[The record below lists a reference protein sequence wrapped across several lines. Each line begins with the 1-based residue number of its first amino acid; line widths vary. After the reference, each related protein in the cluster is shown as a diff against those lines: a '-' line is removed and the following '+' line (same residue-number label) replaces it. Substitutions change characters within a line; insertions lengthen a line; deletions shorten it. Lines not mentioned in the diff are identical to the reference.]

1 MVVKVKDEKE
11 DPTEGDVGYSTVSVA
26 DVECRVGDN
35 DCRRSVIDLVE
46 DGLLTGWTLTT
57 GWMLEVTG
65 VEEGLEVE
73 IEDGVIDE
81 ELLEGPIVPDG
92 GLFSAT

>member
-26 DVECRVGDN
+26 DVENGVGDN

-46 DGLLTGWTLTT
+46 DGLLTDWTLAT

-65 VEEGLEVE
+65 VEELEVGV
-73 IEDGVIDE
+73 EDGVIDD

>member
-1 MVVKVKDEKE
+1 MVVEVKDEKK
-11 DPTEGDVGYSTVSVA
+11 DPTEEDVGYSTVSVA
-26 DVECRVGDN
+26 DVEIRVGGN

-46 DGLLTGWTLTT
+46 DGLLTDWTLTI

-73 IEDGVIDE
+73 TVDGAIDE
-81 ELLEGPIVPDG
+81 ELLEGPVVPDG
-92 GLFSAT
+92 CLFSAT

>member
-11 DPTEGDVGYSTVSVA
+11 DPTEGDVGYCTVSVV
-26 DVECRVGDN
+26 DVDSRVGDN

-46 DGLLTGWTLTT
+46 DELLTDWTT

-81 ELLEGPIVPDG
+81 ELLDGPIVPDG
-92 GLFSAT
+92 CLFSAT